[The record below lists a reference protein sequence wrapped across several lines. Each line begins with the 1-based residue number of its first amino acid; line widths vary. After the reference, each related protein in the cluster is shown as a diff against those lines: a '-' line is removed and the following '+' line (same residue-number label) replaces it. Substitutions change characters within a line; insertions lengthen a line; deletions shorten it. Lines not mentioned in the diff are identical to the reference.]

1 VKSRPSVGKC
11 DVLIV
16 RSKLIDRSAVP
27 RTARGE
33 YQLAPKTG
41 NP

>member
-16 RSKLIDRSAVP
+16 RSELTDGCAVT

-33 YQLAPKTG
+33 HQQAPETG